1 MRTDLE
7 WTSGTGT
14 GAVEDATAP
23 ESFVRA
29 CCATALS
36 TVSVLPT
43 PPCLRSPRRPRCV
56 GEVRGGGDAGLL
68 LLAQL
73 TSAGAPAP
81 DVHPWSVKQSSKGG
95 TCPFPDCP
103 RGGVACGS
111 VTWEKQPTAAAG
123 EPPSRRELPPR
134 ESRVAASPPLGVHFG
149 GRRSC
154 RRSLRSL
161 GSPSRR
167 TPVPH
172 RPPVSCRATMNWG
185 NDLNAVVLGAS
196 G

>member
-1 MRTDLE
+1 M
-7 WTSGTGT
+7 
-14 GAVEDATAP
+14 EDASAP

-81 DVHPWSVKQSSKGG
+81 DVHPWTENQSSKGG
-95 TCPFPDCP
+95 VCPSPDCP
-103 RGGVACGS
+103 RGGAARDALA
-111 VTWEKQPTAAAG
+111 WEKSPTAAAS

-134 ESRVAASPPLGVHFG
+134 EVRVAAGPPLGVHFVG
-149 GRRSC
+149 SRSC
-154 RRSLRSL
+154 RRSLRSP
-161 GSPSRR
+161 GSLSRR

-172 RPPVSCRATMNWG
+172 QPSVPGRATRNWG
-185 NDLNAVVLGAS
+185 KGLNLAVLVAS